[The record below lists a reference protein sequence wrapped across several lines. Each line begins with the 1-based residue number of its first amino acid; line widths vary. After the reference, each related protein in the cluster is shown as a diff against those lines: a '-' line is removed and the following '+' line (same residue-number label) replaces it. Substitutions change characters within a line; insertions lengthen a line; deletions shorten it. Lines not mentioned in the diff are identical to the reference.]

1 MLRVVLDTNIIVSS
15 VLSKAGI
22 PARVMDSWREMGF
35 VLVISP
41 AIVAEVRATLNY
53 PRIRNKYAITDE
65 EIDGLTE
72 LFELHALWV
81 EGEVDVSGSLLADDK
96 DQMFLAAAVEG
107 KVDLIVSG
115 DHHLL
120 ELGNY
125 AGIPVITVRQ
135 FLERLATE

>member
-15 VLSKAGI
+15 VLSRVGI

-35 VLVISP
+35 ALVISP

-53 PRIRNKYAITDE
+53 PRIRNKYAITAGDIE
-65 EIDGLTE
+65 GLIE

-81 EGEVDVSGSLLADDK
+81 EGEADVSGALLADRK

-120 ELGNY
+120 ELGAY
-125 AGIPVITVRQ
+125 AGIPIITVRQ
-135 FLERLATE
+135 FLEQLAIE

>member
-1 MLRVVLDTNIIVSS
+1 MLRVVLDTNIVVSS

-22 PARVMDSWREMGF
+22 PARVMDAWREMRF
-35 VLVISP
+35 ALVISP
-41 AIVAEVRATLNY
+41 ATVAEVRAALNY
-53 PRIRNKYAITDE
+53 PRIRNKYAITDG

-81 EGEVDVSGSLLADDK
+81 EGETDVSGSLLADDK
-96 DQMFLAAAVEG
+96 DQMFLAAAVEA

-120 ELGNY
+120 ELGTY
-125 AGIPVITVRQ
+125 AGIPIITVRQ
-135 FLERLATE
+135 FLERSAME

>member
-22 PARVMDSWREMGF
+22 PAQVMDAWREMGF
-35 VLVISP
+35 ALVISP

-53 PRIRNKYAITDE
+53 PRIRKKYALTDG
-65 EIDGLTE
+65 EIDELTQ

-81 EGEVDVSGSLLADDK
+81 ESETDVSGSRLVDDK
-96 DQMFLAAAVEG
+96 DQMFLAAAIEA

-120 ELGNY
+120 ELRTY
-125 AGIPVITVRQ
+125 AGIPIITVRE

>member
-1 MLRVVLDTNIIVSS
+1 
-15 VLSKAGI
+15 
-22 PARVMDSWREMGF
+22 MGF
-35 VLVISP
+35 ALVISP